1 MVGRQVILTLVDN
14 SGGGGISGWLVS
26 AAVLRLSGF
35 TVTSASVGV
44 LEGVGVTDAVGST
57 DGCEGRSS
65 DEDGD
70 AESSSDDVEGDTWA
84 GGEAVDSCCFWR
96 RGISSLRV
104 RGVSWARR

>member
-44 LEGVGVTDAVGST
+44 LKGVGVTDAVGST
-57 DGCEGRSS
+57 DDGCGGRSS
-65 DEDGD
+65 DED
-70 AESSSDDVEGDTWA
+70 SSSDDIGGDSWA
-84 GGEAVDSCCFWR
+84 GDEAADS
-96 RGISSLRV
+96 
-104 RGVSWARR
+104 